1 VLRALLHRVV
11 PAGLYGGRTAF
22 STLEKI
28 DRDLR
33 QCTNLRSAV
42 ALLETSKA
50 DLYARLRHRS
60 EATAAQ
66 ALALKILN
74 ICLGRY
80 HFHARSSTLLS
91 RPVGLVVDPS
101 NVCQLA
107 CPGCVHSA
115 SNEALKLF
123 DWPKGTLSEDRFAAL
138 LARYG
143 AHAVGIYFC
152 DYGEPLLNLNTPK
165 LIRMA
170 KRYLLSTALSTSL
183 SVRKLDADAVVES
196 GLDFMVMSIDGVTQ
210 AVYEKFRRN
219 GDLELVLTNVRKLVE
234 AKRRLKRQTPVLSWN
249 FLAFEHNSQQIP
261 EALRMARRLGVDQ
274 FRIVNPFDVGWDDP
288 QIRPAAAV
296 TGRVRHLHRL
306 SGVYIDANW
315 NPFPDTLEATEIA
328 RAFEKPWPAAAESID
343 ENASS
348 GHTCHWLYKNM
359 VMDATGRILPCCGA
373 PRPDTKLVFG
383 TFDGNGSDPFNSEKY
398 RQARAFFAG
407 DGGPAADAL
416 QCSQC
421 DWDQTTV
428 NIGGPEIRRYFRA
441 ADPAFFDRRS
451 LSLLAEW

>member
-1 VLRALLHRVV
+1 MLRALLHRVV
-11 PAGLYGGRTAF
+11 PAGLFGGETAF
-22 STLEKI
+22 STLEEI

-33 QCTNLRSAV
+33 QCTTSRGAV
-42 ALLETSKA
+42 SVLEASKA
-50 DLYARLRHRS
+50 DLYARLRNRF

-74 ICLGRY
+74 ISLAQY
-80 HFHARSSTLLS
+80 HFHARSAALLS
-91 RPVGLVVDPS
+91 RPAGLVVDPS

-143 AHAVGIYFC
+143 PHAVGVYFC

-183 SVRKLDADAVVES
+183 SVRKL
-196 GLDFMVMSIDGVTQ
+196 
-210 AVYEKFRRN
+210 
-219 GDLELVLTNVRKLVE
+219 VE

-249 FLAFEHNSQQIP
+249 FLAFEHNSHQIP

-274 FRIVNPFDVGWDDP
+274 FRVVNPFDVRWDDP
-288 QIRPAAAV
+288 HIRPAAAV
-296 TGRVRHLHRL
+296 RGAVQHLHRF
-306 SGVYIDANW
+306 SGVYMDANW
-315 NPFPDTLEATEIA
+315 NPFPDTLEGGVIE
-328 RAFEKPWPAAAESID
+328 RAFEKPWPTAAESND
-343 ENASS
+343 ETSSS

-383 TFDGNGSDPFNSEKY
+383 TFDGNGSDPFNSDKY

-407 DGGPAADAL
+407 DAAPAANSL

-451 LSLLAEW
+451 LSLLANW

>member
-1 VLRALLHRVV
+1 MLRALLHRVV

-261 EALRMARRLGVDQ
+261 EALRMALSRLRR
-274 FRIVNPFDVGWDDP
+274 
-288 QIRPAAAV
+288 A
-296 TGRVRHLHRL
+296 
-306 SGVYIDANW
+306 
-315 NPFPDTLEATEIA
+315 
-328 RAFEKPWPAAAESID
+328 
-343 ENASS
+343 
-348 GHTCHWLYKNM
+348 
-359 VMDATGRILPCCGA
+359 
-373 PRPDTKLVFG
+373 
-383 TFDGNGSDPFNSEKY
+383 
-398 RQARAFFAG
+398 
-407 DGGPAADAL
+407 
-416 QCSQC
+416 
-421 DWDQTTV
+421 
-428 NIGGPEIRRYFRA
+428 
-441 ADPAFFDRRS
+441 
-451 LSLLAEW
+451 